1 MFDRKHVY
9 RVGFRTLGRE
19 QLDVDYLQV
28 AAGQETRVRRTL
40 EALHVVLT
48 SRPLE
53 GARED
58 VEPFSFLGLKDV
70 HLLLSDPG
78 RIPLRVR
85 GKVPGFGMIDLELK
99 KLTR

>member
-1 MFDRKHVY
+1 
-9 RVGFRTLGRE
+9 
-19 QLDVDYLQV
+19 
-28 AAGQETRVRRTL
+28 
-40 EALHVVLT
+40 
-48 SRPLE
+48 
-53 GARED
+53 